1 MDDQSFEGR
10 YLDVLQ
16 NLEFGIIQVVRR
28 HPKMSDW
35 EALAVV
41 EALMQ
46 VYRAEAT
53 GREARPPKL
62 DPLAEETYGIVES
75 MCEWRLGRGQFVN
88 DEGEPMELSVEPI
101 TAEEM
106 YKCLKRIRD
115 SIRKWTKRAGRQGYL
130 RYIDQFFPYMPD
142 AEQ

>member
-1 MDDQSFEGR
+1 MDDQPLTEQ

-16 NLEFGIIQVVRR
+16 NLEFGIIQVARR
-28 HPKMSDW
+28 HPEMSDW
-35 EALAVV
+35 EALAAV

-62 DPLAEETYGIVES
+62 DPLAEETYDSVEG

-88 DEGEPMELSVEPI
+88 DEGEPVELPIKPI
-101 TAEEM
+101 TAQEM

-115 SIRKWTKRAGRQGYL
+115 SIRKWTKRGGRQGYPTYL
-130 RYIDQFFPYMPD
+130 DQFFPRMPD
-142 AEQ
+142 AE

>member
-1 MDDQSFEGR
+1 MDDQSFEER

-16 NLEFGIIQVVRR
+16 NLEFGIIQVARR

-35 EALAVV
+35 EALAAV

-62 DPLAEETYGIVES
+62 DPLAEEIYGIVES

-88 DEGEPMELSVEPI
+88 DEGEPMELPVEPI

-106 YKCLKRIRD
+106 SKCLKRIRD

-130 RYIDQFFPYMPD
+130 RYIDQFFPHMPD

>member
-1 MDDQSFEGR
+1 MDDQTFEER

-16 NLEFGIIQVVRR
+16 NLEFGIIQVARR

-35 EALAVV
+35 EALAAV

-53 GREARPPKL
+53 GREARLPEL

-75 MCEWRLGRGQFVN
+75 MCEWRLGRGQFVDN
-88 DEGEPMELSVEPI
+88 EGEPMELPVEPI

-130 RYIDQFFPYMPD
+130 RYIDQFFPHMLD

>member
-1 MDDQSFEGR
+1 MDDQSFEGQ

-16 NLEFGIIQVVRR
+16 NLEFGIIQVARR
-28 HPKMSDW
+28 HPKLSDW
-35 EALAVV
+35 EALAAV

-46 VYRAEAT
+46 VYRAEVT

-88 DEGEPMELSVEPI
+88 DEGEPMELPVEPI

-106 YKCLKRIRD
+106 YRCLKRIRD

-130 RYIDQFFPYMPD
+130 RYIDQFFPHMPD

>member
-1 MDDQSFEGR
+1 MDDQTFEER

-16 NLEFGIIQVVRR
+16 NLEFGIIQVARR
-28 HPKMSDW
+28 HPEMSDW
-35 EALAVV
+35 EALAAV

-88 DEGEPMELSVEPI
+88 DEGEPMELLVEPI
-101 TAEEM
+101 AAEEM
-106 YKCLKRIRD
+106 YRCLKRIRD

-130 RYIDQFFPYMPD
+130 RYIDQFFPHMPD